1 MNAKRVIALIDY
13 AKFAL
18 AGAIGGLAIVNT
30 YDLLSGAAVTD
41 SIESVAMASG
51 AAILAG
57 LVKILHVV

>member
-30 YDLLSGAAVTD
+30 YDLLIGAAVTD